1 MSELNQRINF
11 YQDTFRKPV
20 IALPLKQMLTILA
33 VVAVLLASV
42 TVLEWTRTVHAR
54 ETLAD
59 MEASRVRMEASID
72 RLQKEVDAIV
82 LDTRLQQREK
92 DLQTALQGKRQFL
105 VKLQQQGDTHHVHFS
120 GYLQALSNMDTPSVW
135 LTRIVMQSPG
145 PELSLFGITD
155 KPNAI
160 PAYIADLKQEE
171 HFKGF
176 GFRVFN
182 LERMEDQNRFLT
194 FSLSTQYDE
203 RSAN

>member
-194 FSLSTQYDE
+194 FILSTQYDE